1 MWLEWQTQF
10 YGFPQWCVPAF
21 QAWNSLGLISLFS
34 FCQSFSFSLISE
46 SPYTPITNFGY
57 VSFVNFIFSVVKLK
71 DTVLWKF
78 LSIHWQMAAKC
89 FGQGDNVCWQF
100 ALCSSSRWKC
110 RKTLQNQTAGR
121 RRLLPNQEENLF
133 NLEWICE
140 LLHHNKWWPVCQV
153 GKTMLK
159 GEIILAKFIYL

>member
-34 FCQSFSFSLISE
+34 FCQSLSFSLISE
-46 SPYTPITNFGY
+46 SPYTPITNFGC
-57 VSFVNFIFSVVKLK
+57 VSFVNFIFSVK

-89 FGQGDNVCWQF
+89 FGRGDTFVDSL
-100 ALCSSSRWKC
+100 LCVPVLDESVVKHYRIRRLDEGGFFLTR
-110 RKTLQNQTAGR
+110 RKTFSTLNEFVSYYTTTSDG
-121 RRLLPNQEENLF
+121 LCVKLGKPCLKVKLF
-133 NLEWICE
+133 
-140 LLHHNKWWPVCQV
+140 
-153 GKTMLK
+153 
-159 GEIILAKFIYL
+159 